1 MRNRKIRRECRFVFQ
16 LVNLISGIW
25 GTYNGIY
32 IRQQLDQLRRDL
44 TKAEEHQDQLFAV
57 TSTWHR
63 HFSFTGLN
71 HETDRQPF

>member
-57 TSTWHR
+57 TST
-63 HFSFTGLN
+63 
-71 HETDRQPF
+71 